1 MRINDKVEHLLRQSQ
16 DNRDSD
22 KKLLLGVWEIE
33 GLNLSATQKQLF
45 MEKCT
50 SAETITRARRALK
63 DKYPAS
69 EAVDNQRFEKY
80 LDHKYNRPFEY
91 VVRED

>member
-33 GLNLSATQKQLF
+33 GLTLSDTQKQLF
-45 MEKCT
+45 MDKCT